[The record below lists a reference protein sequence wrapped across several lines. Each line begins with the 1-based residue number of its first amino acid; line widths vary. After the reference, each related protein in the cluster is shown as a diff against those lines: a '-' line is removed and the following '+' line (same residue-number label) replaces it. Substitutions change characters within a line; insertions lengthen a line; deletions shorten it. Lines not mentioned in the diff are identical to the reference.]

1 VGLKSLTGMSNCTV
15 LYFAANHSKV
25 EYRTSITDGKSFYQI
40 KINIKSFIFICIK
53 MYLSLQTGRCPPA
66 YRRHIRIIEH
76 ASNNKLYNLTI
87 IESPEIVRTY
97 IWRRGRAGRRGPG
110 ATQHITAGTVEQYTV
125 HCSVVTL
132 SSTRRRVR
140 ERIRSGVAT
149 PAQLTSDQ

>member
-1 VGLKSLTGMSNCTV
+1 MLVGLKSLTGMSNCTV

-110 ATQHITAGTVEQYTV
+110 RYTTHNGRYSRAIYCTLQCSYTLV
-125 HCSVVTL
+125 HKEES
-132 SSTRRRVR
+132 
-140 ERIRSGVAT
+140 
-149 PAQLTSDQ
+149 